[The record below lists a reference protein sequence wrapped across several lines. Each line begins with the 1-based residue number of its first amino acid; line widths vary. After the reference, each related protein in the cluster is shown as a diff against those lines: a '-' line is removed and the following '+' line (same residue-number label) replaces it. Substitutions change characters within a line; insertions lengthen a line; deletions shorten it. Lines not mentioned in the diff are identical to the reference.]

1 MDDYPM
7 KSSSEYDWRAREDH
21 STLMRAAEVMADRVR
36 VRAVIK
42 CNDQKKKE
50 QTTLN
55 EMLAGYR
62 STGVFGKKGIVKVKR
77 GRGPAVVV
85 IPDAPASI
93 ASGVTQIQYQS
104 E

>member
-7 KSSSEYDWRAREDH
+7 KSSGEIDWRARDDH
-21 STLMRAAEVMADRVR
+21 STLMRAAEVMADRLR

-42 CNDQKKKE
+42 CNDRKQKE
-50 QTTLN
+50 QKTLN

-62 STGVFGKKGIVKVKR
+62 STGVFGKKGIIKVKH
-77 GRGPAVVV
+77 GRGPAAVV
-85 IPDAPASI
+85 IPDAPSAI
-93 ASGVTQIQYQS
+93 VSGVTQIQYQS